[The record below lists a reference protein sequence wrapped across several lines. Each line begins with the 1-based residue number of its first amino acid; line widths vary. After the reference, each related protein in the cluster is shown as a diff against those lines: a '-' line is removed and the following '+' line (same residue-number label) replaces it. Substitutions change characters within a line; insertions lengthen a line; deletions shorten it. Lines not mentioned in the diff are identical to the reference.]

1 MPIPACTSA
10 RACLSLVLVL
20 VLVLAACET
29 TEPAQIALRF
39 DEIPVSTIL
48 VTRKPDGS
56 TIESQ
61 GGDPALLGRKVV
73 GLQVG
78 VFVPATIESVELTYW
93 AAGNRAGARSYE
105 KTMNE
110 TYTPSAGPTA
120 VIHKMEIPGADKFQ
134 LCQALYYMFS
144 ARYRLSDG
152 TIGTFAGQPRLIQLS
167 KRLLSDGR
175 MEVVSCGP
183 QPGPGE

>member
-1 MPIPACTSA
+1 MPIAACA
-10 RACLSLVLVL
+10 RVCACLSLVF
-20 VLVLAACET
+20 VLAGCET
-29 TEPAQIALRF
+29 TEPAKVALRF
-39 DEIPVSTIL
+39 DEIPASTIT

-56 TIESQ
+56 TIEDH

-73 GLQVG
+73 GLQIG

-93 AAGNRAGARSYE
+93 AAGNRSGARSYE
-105 KTMNE
+105 KLMNE
-110 TYTPSAGPTA
+110 TYTPGAGPTA

-152 TIGTFAGQPRLIQLS
+152 MNGTFVGQPRLIQLS

-175 MEVVSCGP
+175 VETVSCAP
-183 QPGPGE
+183 PPGPDE